1 MNSTN
6 KLFYLFFVYFLFSFQ
21 QGNSQQVFIYVH
33 NPSAMAIRGTS
44 IPGQVIATGTRKFTA
59 ANTTIPAL
67 IRQHQA
73 RLNIYRVTI
82 TGNISSLAA
91 IQVACATLLEDSN
104 ELLPSIIPFH
114 YIPGFRDVRTRLT
127 RAEIRFADMSQ
138 KLIALGAFSSFLID
152 GSGYV
157 RVAHQTLA
165 NDYINIYK
173 EFRDIFFKLR
183 VLQDFIT
190 TIQTINL

>member
-1 MNSTN
+1 MNSAN

-21 QGNSQQVFIYVH
+21 QGNSQQIIIYVH
-33 NPSAMAIRGTS
+33 NPSAMAIRGIS
-44 IPGQVIATGTRKFTA
+44 IPGQVIGTAVRKFT
-59 ANTTIPAL
+59 NTTIHDL
-67 IRQHQA
+67 IREHQA
-73 RLNIYRVTI
+73 RINIYRVTI

-104 ELLPSIIPFH
+104 KLLPSIIPFH

-138 KLIALGAFSSFLID
+138 KLIALAAFSSFLID
-152 GSGYV
+152 GSGYL

-173 EFRDIFFKLR
+173 ELRDIFFKLR